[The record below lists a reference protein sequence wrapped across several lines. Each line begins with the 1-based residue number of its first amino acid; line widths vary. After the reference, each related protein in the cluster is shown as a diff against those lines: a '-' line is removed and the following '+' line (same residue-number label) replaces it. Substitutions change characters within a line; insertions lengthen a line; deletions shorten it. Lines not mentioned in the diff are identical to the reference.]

1 MLLKGASGGGGL
13 APPFLT
19 LGMSSEEEDDDRL
32 PAKIPDLDAHNP
44 PSDDDGSLVYDT
56 EIKYSYTN
64 KPLRYLNSGI
74 GKYLSLAFNWRVTV

>member
-13 APPFLT
+13 APPFLS

-44 PSDDDGSLVYDT
+44 PTDDEGFNTS
-56 EIKYSYTN
+56 YS
-64 KPLRYLNSGI
+64 
-74 GKYLSLAFNWRVTV
+74 FNLLIFFINTLYCAPKRSYITTKRIVTQRPYC